1 MAMTQG
7 FYPESPN
14 VDLQYI
20 TYGRYLNKKGIV
32 EKYPSMENSICYQK
46 IRAKGHN
53 EIKISEIIIRHLK
66 DWWYHYIRREHAMI
80 IDTGRYKVMI
90 VEHPQEELSSN
101 CHTLKFPN
109 FRM

>member
-80 IDTGRYKVMI
+80 IVLEDIR
-90 VEHPQEELSSN
+90 S
-101 CHTLKFPN
+101 
-109 FRM
+109 